1 MECILFWPMDFVY
14 MACVYIA
21 LYLCVCV
28 NVVLYIYI
36 YNIIPYNMNES
47 KHFQEGETMFSFL
60 SIYHQRPS
68 FFNSGRNSTDALMK
82 VK

>member
-1 MECILFWPMDFVY
+1 M
-14 MACVYIA
+14 
-21 LYLCVCV
+21 LY
-28 NVVLYIYI
+28 YIYI

-60 SIYHQRPS
+60 SIYFQRPS
-68 FFNSGRNSTDALMK
+68 FFNSGRNSTDALKK